1 MNGVR
6 CLWEEDSCDWC
17 QLTPDMDADQKD
29 WAWIVW
35 KCVPCTK
42 KGSWVRTVICCAQKG
57 MLLSSH
63 ALDVWCARL
72 TQTHTEKEDDQHEHV
87 ALHEASRRFTKTR
100 PRENSTS
107 EMRSGSQVL
116 IAEEGSKEAVEAHN
130 EVKLLQ
136 VCHVTLWS
144 LSQNFESL

>member
-1 MNGVR
+1 
-6 CLWEEDSCDWC
+6 
-17 QLTPDMDADQKD
+17 MDADQKD

-136 VCHVTLWS
+136 VRKRAMGLRALYAVFGTHVQYRCTPCPGGWAAVHS
-144 LSQNFESL
+144 GP